1 MLEPA
6 QISLSC
12 SKSRGTNSWSPITAP
27 LSPQPQTDLA
37 SWIESRDTQLLK
49 AHGGGAHGGFLLR
62 EGFICISRPECAL
75 SHYLLFE
82 RCERELGCILIYLSS
97 LKSWHKTTRK
107 SPCPKLLWSHPL
119 NLLLK
124 CSLLS
129 TWDGEGLEVRKPRLN
144 WSVSKIRIILFFQW
158 PGVMAGFDNNLPHIT
173 HLNSFTSPTELS
185 WLP

>member
-1 MLEPA
+1 
-6 QISLSC
+6 
-12 SKSRGTNSWSPITAP
+12 
-27 LSPQPQTDLA
+27 
-37 SWIESRDTQLLK
+37 
-49 AHGGGAHGGFLLR
+49 
-62 EGFICISRPECAL
+62 
-75 SHYLLFE
+75 
-82 RCERELGCILIYLSS
+82 
-97 LKSWHKTTRK
+97 
-107 SPCPKLLWSHPL
+107 
-119 NLLLK
+119 LLLK